1 MAFSYSHTDSRKHS
15 GAIPESPVSKLL
27 YVNSQGMV
35 FESVKAFESGSR
47 LAIGLHL
54 RKIRGDL
61 GLLNSKE
68 DSACNRFLRIEG
80 IVVDCK
86 MMAASPARHSYQ
98 VTLIF
103 DKLDKEDRLLLEGI
117 EGQHSGNLDSTRRTG
132 QTGISRSR
140 YQIPN
145 PGGLN

>member
-1 MAFSYSHTDSRKHS
+1 MPFSYSYTDSRQHS
-15 GAIPESPVSKLL
+15 GEIPESPVSKLI

-61 GLLNSKE
+61 GLLESKD
-68 DSACNRFLRIEG
+68 DSTGNRFLRLEG
-80 IVVDCK
+80 LVVDCK
-86 MMAASPARHSYQ
+86 IMAASPARHSYQ

-103 DKLDKEDRLLLEGI
+103 DKLSKEDRLMLESV
-117 EGQHSGNLDSTRRTG
+117 EDQHSEKPGRATSAK
-132 QTGISRSR
+132 QPGISENR
-140 YQIPN
+140 YQIPK

>member
-15 GAIPESPVSKLL
+15 GEIPESPVSKLV

-61 GLLNSKE
+61 GLVNAKE
-68 DSACNRFLRIEG
+68 DSSSNRFLRLEG

-103 DKLDKEDRLLLEGI
+103 DKLDTEDRLLLEGI
-117 EGQHSGNLDSTRRTG
+117 EGQHAGNLDNRPRTG
-132 QTGISRSR
+132 HPDISKTR

>member
-1 MAFSYSHTDSRKHS
+1 MAFSYSHTDSRQYS
-15 GAIPESPVSKLL
+15 GDIPESPVSKLL

-61 GLLNSKE
+61 GLMNSKE
-68 DSACNRFLRIEG
+68 DSTCNRFLRLEG
-80 IVVDCK
+80 LVVDCK
-86 MMAASPARHSYQ
+86 MMAASPARHAYQ

-103 DKLDKEDRLLLEGI
+103 DKLAKEDRLLLESI
-117 EGQHSGNLDSTRRTG
+117 EGQRSGNTDNPASSP
-132 QTGISRSR
+132 QTDILGTR
-140 YQIPN
+140 YQIPK

>member
-1 MAFSYSHTDSRKHS
+1 MAFSYSHTDSRQYS
-15 GAIPESPVSKLL
+15 GKMPESPVSKLL

-61 GLLNSKE
+61 GLL
-68 DSACNRFLRIEG
+68 DSQDDSTGNRFLRLEG
-80 IVVDCK
+80 LVVDCK

-98 VTLIF
+98 VTLVF
-103 DKLDKEDRLLLEGI
+103 DKLCKEDRLMLESV
-117 EGQHSGNLDSTRRTG
+117 EDQHSANTDKPATTAQPGNSG
-132 QTGISRSR
+132 NR
-140 YQIPN
+140 YQIPR

>member
-1 MAFSYSHTDSRKHS
+1 MAFRYTYTDSQQRSEK
-15 GAIPESPVSKLL
+15 IPESPVSKLL

-61 GLLNSKE
+61 GILGLNK
-68 DSACNRFLRIEG
+68 DSSGNRFLRLEG
-80 IVVDCK
+80 LVVDSK
-86 MMAASPARHSYQ
+86 IMAASPAKHSHQ
-98 VTLIF
+98 ITLIF
-103 DKLDKEDRLLLEGI
+103 DKLSAADRLLLETV
-117 EGQHSGNLDSTRRTG
+117 EDQHPADFDRTTASEQSPVVGNHGR
-132 QTGISRSR
+132 
-140 YQIPN
+140 IPE

>member
-1 MAFSYSHTDSRKHS
+1 MAFSYSHTDSRQYS
-15 GAIPESPVSKLL
+15 GKMPESPVSKLL

-61 GLLNSKE
+61 GLLE
-68 DSACNRFLRIEG
+68 CQDDATGNRFLRLEG
-80 IVVDCK
+80 LVVDCK

-98 VTLIF
+98 VTLVF
-103 DKLDKEDRLLLEGI
+103 DKLCKEDRLMLESV
-117 EGQHSGNLDSTRRTG
+117 EDQHSANSTKPAGTMQPGNSG
-132 QTGISRSR
+132 NR
-140 YQIPN
+140 YQIPR

>member
-15 GAIPESPVSKLL
+15 GEIPESPVSKLV

-47 LAIGLHL
+47 LAIGMHL

-61 GLLNSKE
+61 GLVNVKE
-68 DSACNRFLRIEG
+68 DSSSNRFLRLEG

-103 DKLDKEDRLLLEGI
+103 DKLDTEDRLLLEGI
-117 EGQHSGNLDSTRRTG
+117 EGQHSGNLGNTPRTG
-132 QTGISRSR
+132 QPDISKTR

>member
-1 MAFSYSHTDSRKHS
+1 MAFSYSHTESRKHS
-15 GAIPESPVSKLL
+15 GEIPESPVSKLL

-68 DSACNRFLRIEG
+68 DSACNRFLRLEG

-117 EGQHSGNLDSTRRTG
+117 EGQHSGNLDNTRRTG